1 MIRQY
6 LQYLF
11 FIFFVLSCR
20 TSQELSE
27 PDDQDVDAL
36 FSEEFEEGDKDAA
49 EFSEEDFENEFAESE
64 DLEEEISEE
73 SELSSEEETSEES
86 ELSSEEETSEE
97 SELSSE
103 EETSEEFELSS
114 EEETSK
120 EFELDSEEESDIS
133 DEDLE
138 LVDEEELDLI
148 DEDESEQLVEGEVSE
163 GEESTE
169 ELAEEEVSEEEESIE
184 ELAEGE
190 VSEEEESI
198 EELAEG
204 EVSEG
209 EESIEELAEE
219 EVSEEE
225 ESIEELAEGE
235 VSEEEESIEE
245 LAEEEVSE
253 EEESTEELAE
263 AKASVVINS
272 IRYDDSENKVYIEGT
287 DSLSYQIRENAS
299 TNQIIIEIPNA
310 VLADN
315 LKWPFVMKDFNTQIG
330 MLQADQKDSNIVR
343 VVVQMREGAMAP
355 SIDISD
361 SGALVIASSR
371 TELDGEAS
379 AMSGDTLDGA
389 AGAGAGRG
397 MVLPA
402 KSFEEFFTSD
412 SKFSGQPISIH
423 LKNVGIRDVL
433 YFISEETGLN
443 MVISDDVTGSISI
456 KLRNVP
462 WDQALVTIMKT
473 KKLGYL
479 REGNV
484 IRIMTL
490 NALKSY
496 QQEID
501 TMKTQSVKPMEVKV
515 IPIVYTK
522 ASEIVPS
529 LKPFLT
535 PTRGQALVDNR
546 SNAIIVTDTAKVLER
561 IQDLIKYMDIPPK
574 QVMIEAKIVE
584 ARESFV
590 RNLGLNWNVG
600 LENFEKNSVFGQPNW
615 DLNLNGNLS
624 IFPAAASGGSRVT
637 ERTMVYPFN
646 IAFTPVGLL
655 DAVISIAET
664 DGVANVIS
672 SPRVLVLSG
681 KRATISQ
688 RTQNIDVVTQQSSD
702 TGQTLGQSPQK
713 TPVVLTFTVTP
724 EVTAIGSVFMDI
736 NMQRDFV
743 GNRDIASGSRPIN
756 SRQAATSVLAKN
768 GQTIVIGGIYQS
780 DKTQFKEGIPFLRHI
795 PILKWFFSQ
804 RITDENRNE
813 LLLFVTP
820 RVLNYNHEKPSL
832 PATDSFS
839 SEEDMG
845 G

>member
-1 MIRQY
+1 MVKQY

-27 PDDQDVDAL
+27 LDDQDVDAL
-36 FSEEFEEGDKDAA
+36 FSEEFEEGDKSAA
-49 EFSEEDFENEFAESE
+49 EFDEEDFEDEFAESE
-64 DLEEEISEE
+64 DLEVEISGE
-73 SELSSEEETSEES
+73 S
-86 ELSSEEETSEE
+86 
-97 SELSSE
+97 
-103 EETSEEFELSS
+103 
-114 EEETSK
+114 
-120 EFELDSEEESDIS
+120 ELDSEMEGEVSQEEVLEEEFAEEEFAEEEVSEEEVS
-133 DEDLE
+133 EEDLE
-138 LVDEEELDLI
+138 LVDEEDLDFI
-148 DEDESEQLVEGEVSE
+148 DEEESIEELVEGEEPAEEEESIEELVE
-163 GEESTE
+163 GEEP
-169 ELAEEEVSEEEESIE
+169 AEEEESIEELVEGEEPAEEEESIE

-190 VSEEEESI
+190 EPAEEEESI

-204 EVSEG
+204 EEP
-209 EESIEELAEE
+209 A
-219 EVSEEE
+219 EEE

-235 VSEEEESIEE
+235 EPAEEEESI
-245 LAEEEVSE
+245 
-253 EEESTEELAE
+253 EELAE

-287 DSLSYQIRENAS
+287 DSLSYQIRENVS

-310 VLADN
+310 VLADH

-330 MLQADQKDSNIVR
+330 MLQADQKNGNIVR
-343 VVVQMREGAMAP
+343 VVVQMREGALSPAVEV
-355 SIDISD
+355 SD
-361 SGALVIASSR
+361 SGALVIASGR
-371 TELDGEAS
+371 MEIDGE
-379 AMSGDTLDGA
+379 SGSTIGDALDDGTT
-389 AGAGAGRG
+389 GVDRG
-397 MVLPA
+397 SVLPA
-402 KSFEEFFTSD
+402 KSFEEFFTNGG
-412 SKFSGQPISIH
+412 KFSGQPISIH
-423 LKNVGIRDVL
+423 LKNVDIRDVL

-443 MVISDDVTGSISI
+443 MVISDDVTGSLSI

-501 TMKTQSVKPMEVKV
+501 TMKTQSVEPMKVKV

-546 SNAIIVTDTAKVLER
+546 SNAVILTDTAEVLER
-561 IQDLIKYMDIPPK
+561 VHDLVKYMDTPPK

-590 RNLGLNWNVG
+590 RNLGLNWSVG

-624 IFPAAASGGSRVT
+624 IFPAAESGGSRIT
-637 ERTMVYPFN
+637 ERTLVYPFN

-664 DGVANVIS
+664 DGIANVIS
-672 SPRVLVLSG
+672 SPRILVLSG

-713 TPVVLTFTVTP
+713 TPVVLTFTVAP

-756 SRQAATSVLAKN
+756 SRQASTSVLARN

-820 RVLNYNHEKPSL
+820 RVLSSEQGKSFSPKI
-832 PATDSFS
+832 DSFS
-839 SEEDMG
+839 SEESSG